1 MHIVALA
8 SPARRLIE
16 VPLLALDAGQRH
28 FDHGDGRVMAA
39 GMAET
44 VWLVRYQEL
53 MGLAGWFWLRPR
65 MLLVRPESGGL
76 PSPDDLCPG

>member
-1 MHIVALA
+1 
-8 SPARRLIE
+8 
-16 VPLLALDAGQRH
+16 
-28 FDHGDGRVMAA
+28 MAA

-53 MGLAGWFWLRPR
+53 MGLAGWAWLRPR
-65 MLLVRPESGGL
+65 MLLVRPESSGL